1 MASQRND
8 RKLPTELVNATGL
21 DSITE
26 LINNKRKLFW
36 LNTTTGF
43 TRGFFGVLGAAFAA
57 VLIGF
62 LVAQLGWLPVIGE
75 FLQNLGAAI

>member
-1 MASQRND
+1 MAN
-8 RKLPTELVNATGL
+8 KKNNHEFPTELANATGL
-21 DSITE
+21 DSIAE

-43 TRGFFGVLGAAFAA
+43 TRGFFGVLGAAFAV

-62 LVAQLGWLPVIGE
+62 LVAQLGWLPIIGE
-75 FLQNLGAAI
+75 FIQNLGSAI